1 MQSDDELN
9 SIIDR
14 ALSSYSDVQPLAG
27 LEERVLNRIRASESA
42 RRSFG
47 PLRWA
52 LALSFIL
59 VLAAAIAVR
68 TQYRPASDM
77 ALDDASRRP
86 IAISPL
92 DEVTPSHSPIPGKLE
107 QVTRRRH
114 EHTLKPLPKREQ
126 FPAAAPITDQER
138 ALLTLVERNPVEA
151 LNLFADLKRQVSEPI
166 EIEPLQI
173 KPLQGDDAQ

>member
-59 VLAAAIAVR
+59 VLAAAIAV
-68 TQYRPASDM
+68 
-77 ALDDASRRP
+77 
-86 IAISPL
+86 
-92 DEVTPSHSPIPGKLE
+92 
-107 QVTRRRH
+107 
-114 EHTLKPLPKREQ
+114 
-126 FPAAAPITDQER
+126 
-138 ALLTLVERNPVEA
+138 
-151 LNLFADLKRQVSEPI
+151 
-166 EIEPLQI
+166 
-173 KPLQGDDAQ
+173 